1 MPATNND
8 PLKTQ
13 VGGSHYKDMVIQ
25 PIEYIT
31 RNNIPYIEGNII
43 KYISRHRAKGGLENL
58 EKARHYLD
66 MLISTAASQEAHL
79 NETVMPSKKD
89 MSIFVSSRG
98 VQMEEQVPSCSQYIS
113 TTTYPIYKKQKGTSL
128 VVEFTDLK
136 CGKVVREG
144 GGEFYGRVLD
154 NLRPH
159 TSTTWEDTEKPN
171 T

>member
-1 MPATNND
+1 MSD

-43 KYISRHRAKGGLENL
+43 KYISRHKAKGGLQDL
-58 EKARHYLD
+58 KKAGHYLD
-66 MLISTAASQEAHL
+66 MLISTAAPQEVDA
-79 NETVMPSKKD
+79 NETVINVTK
-89 MSIFVSSRG
+89 SISAFASSSNP
-98 VQMEEQVPSCSQYIS
+98 ETE
-113 TTTYPIYKKQKGTSL
+113 YPIYKKEKCSSL

-154 NLRPH
+154 NWTPH
-159 TSTTWEDTEKPN
+159 TSTIWVDTEKPN

>member
-1 MPATNND
+1 MSD
-8 PLKTQ
+8 PLKRQ
-13 VGGSHYKDMVIQ
+13 IGGAHYVAMKIQ

-31 RNNIPYIEGNII
+31 KNNIPYIEGNII
-43 KYISRHRAKGGLENL
+43 KYISRHKAKGGLQDL

-66 MLISTAASQEAHL
+66 MLISTAAPQDVDA
-79 NETVMPSKKD
+79 NETVINVTK
-89 MSIFVSSRG
+89 SISAFASSSNP
-98 VQMEEQVPSCSQYIS
+98 ETE
-113 TTTYPIYKKQKGTSL
+113 YPIYKKEKCSSL

-154 NLRPH
+154 TLAPH
-159 TSTTWEDTEKPN
+159 TSTIWEDTEKPN